1 MTYVNSLFSV
11 ENKVVLITGSAQG
24 IGKTIAESLLKANS
38 KVILVDKSEKNLK
51 KTFQEFKK
59 QYQNVFSLTVD
70 ITRLSGIKKIH
81 QYIEKKFGNLDV
93 LINNAGIT
101 KPNNF
106 STYPDKF
113 WNETY
118 EVNLKSIFYLSK
130 ELSKL
135 MIKQKSGSII
145 NITSINAEL
154 AFPSNPSYVTFKG
167 GLKQLTKSLALELGK
182 YQIRANNVGPGY
194 FRTDM
199 TKKSWNSLKT
209 RKKIREK
216 TCLNRWGTPD
226 DLIGIIFLLSS
237 ESSSYITG
245 QDFYVDGGWLARGL

>member
-93 LINNAGIT
+93 LIYNAGIT

-106 STYPDKF
+106 QLILINFGMKHF
-113 WNETY
+113 LET
-118 EVNLKSIFYLSK
+118 
-130 ELSKL
+130 
-135 MIKQKSGSII
+135 
-145 NITSINAEL
+145 
-154 AFPSNPSYVTFKG
+154 
-167 GLKQLTKSLALELGK
+167 
-182 YQIRANNVGPGY
+182 
-194 FRTDM
+194 
-199 TKKSWNSLKT
+199 
-209 RKKIREK
+209 
-216 TCLNRWGTPD
+216 
-226 DLIGIIFLLSS
+226 
-237 ESSSYITG
+237 
-245 QDFYVDGGWLARGL
+245 